1 MNPSARQTGSAI
13 ARGLEPYQTSIDRL
27 VNVIAVVGPL
37 TSLPQIVEIWFIDKS
52 AAGVSLVTWS
62 LFLLMAAIWLLYGIA
77 HKSRPI
83 ITSNAL
89 WIVAQ
94 GLIVAGAI
102 RYDFDWL

>member
-1 MNPSARQTGSAI
+1 MNPSVQKRGRAI
-13 ARGLEPYQTSIDRL
+13 AHGLEPHQAAIDRL

-62 LFLLMAAIWLLYGIA
+62 LFLLMAMIWLLYGLA

-94 GLIVAGAI
+94 GSIVLGAI